1 MYLSHKTRPFDSV
14 YAQAQFLETSTTG
27 RGNLAHSSR
36 HAGPHA
42 LAAVWQCCQIPGSPI
57 LGWPN
62 ADLRRGSTLKPLLQI
77 PRHVAIIMDG
87 NGRWAQARGLSR
99 SEGHAE
105 GARAV
110 REAVRCCRAQGVQ
123 FLTLYAFSVANWG
136 RPRPEVQALMRLLIE
151 FTGREKKELRDQDI
165 RLNVIGD
172 LDDLPVETRRAVE
185 EAMSHTADCDTMT
198 LSLALSYGG
207 RHDIAS
213 AARALA
219 VRAKAGLLLPEEID
233 EEVLR
238 REMST
243 HKLPDVDLLIRT
255 GGEARVSDF
264 LLFESAYAE
273 LLFVQQMW
281 PDFKEEHLLGALTHF
296 ATRERRFGLTN
307 EQRNNGTHRS
317 FDPLDA
323 TEPRAPAEPGE

>member
-1 MYLSHKTRPFDSV
+1 
-14 YAQAQFLETSTTG
+14 
-27 RGNLAHSSR
+27 
-36 HAGPHA
+36 
-42 LAAVWQCCQIPGSPI
+42 
-57 LGWPN
+57 
-62 ADLRRGSTLKPLLQI
+62 
-77 PRHVAIIMDG
+77 MDG
-87 NGRWAQARGLSR
+87 NGRWAQARGLGR

-110 REAVRCCRAQGVQ
+110 REAVRACRSHGVEY
-123 FLTLYAFSVANWG
+123 LTLYAFSVANWG

-172 LDDLPVETRRAVE
+172 LEDLPVDTRRAVE
-185 EAMSHTADCDTMT
+185 DAMSHTSDCSSMT

-207 RHDIAS
+207 RHDIVS
-213 AARALA
+213 AARAMA

-233 EEVLR
+233 EENLR

-243 HKLPDVDLLIRT
+243 RDLPDVDLLIRT

-264 LLFESAYAE
+264 LLFECAYAE
-273 LLFVQQMW
+273 LLFVPEMW
-281 PDFKEEHLLGALTHF
+281 PDFKEQNLVEAF
-296 ATRERRFGLTN
+296 AYYTTRQRRFGLTG
-307 EQRNNGTHRS
+307 EQRTSPTHRS

-323 TEPRAPAEPGE
+323 TEPQSPAEPGE